1 MRRCLRFFSRSD
13 SRHTTRPDNDDN
25 AVEEA
30 EVNEKRVRTPRDG
43 LGILLTVVRCLQLA
57 YFAFVYL
64 SLRGFQRSSYFR
76 QDGPWQHSPEQM
88 HHDRRTLRWARAQV
102 RPVYISICLVV
113 PSPAAV

>member
-1 MRRCLRFFSRSD
+1 MRRCLPFWPRSD
-13 SRHTTRPDNDDN
+13 SRRARRDSDDD
-25 AVEEA
+25 AVEEP
-30 EVNEKRVRTPRDG
+30 ELNEKRVRTPRDG

-102 RPVYISICLVV
+102 RPDYISISTL
-113 PSPAAV
+113 